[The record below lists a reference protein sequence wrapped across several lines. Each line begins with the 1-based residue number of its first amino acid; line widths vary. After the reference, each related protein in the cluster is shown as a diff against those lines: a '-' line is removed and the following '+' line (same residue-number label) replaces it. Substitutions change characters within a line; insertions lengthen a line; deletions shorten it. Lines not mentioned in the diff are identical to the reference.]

1 MCTVLYIYPRD
12 GNGIGHVPWTIF
24 CSASAASVS
33 ERTKIGCLVI
43 TFHTGVSSIL
53 SSRAITLVAMSYIHR
68 SNMAAMIFFL
78 NVMAPMIFDGL
89 GGLLKFFLK
98 GEEHEEQGQG
108 QPCR

>member
-1 MCTVLYIYPRD
+1 
-12 GNGIGHVPWTIF
+12 
-24 CSASAASVS
+24 VS
-33 ERTKIGCLVI
+33 ERTKMGCLVI

-68 SNMAAMIFFL
+68 SNMAPMIFFECHGTHDL
-78 NVMAPMIFDGL
+78 RWF
-89 GGLLKFFLK
+89 GGITENLVK